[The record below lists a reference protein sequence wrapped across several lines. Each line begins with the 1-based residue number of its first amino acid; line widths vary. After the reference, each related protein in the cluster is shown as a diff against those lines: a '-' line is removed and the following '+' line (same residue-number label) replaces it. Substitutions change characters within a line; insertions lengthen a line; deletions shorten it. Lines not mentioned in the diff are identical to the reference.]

1 MSYFFEGV
9 LKNSIP
15 YQVRRLSTND
25 MAQILAL
32 QEFVVQTLDN
42 KDILQ
47 PLSYEEFQFIT
58 DGNGILIGAFAE
70 QKLIAFRALLV
81 PPVDE
86 DGHLGLD
93 IGLPKNELQNV
104 IYQEISNV
112 HPDYRGNGLQQQ
124 LAQLIMQE
132 LSKEKQTYKYICA
145 TVMPFNIPSL
155 KDKFSQGMIIAVL
168 KEKYEGRLRYVFYKR
183 LGEDA
188 PYEWAETTELA
199 MSDIKSQQ
207 NLLKKGWRGFKMDKR
222 EGKLVVVYGKRI
234 SGR

>member
-15 YQVRRLSTND
+15 YQVRRLSTSD
-25 MAQILAL
+25 IAQILAM
-32 QEFVVQTLDN
+32 QDIVVQTLEN

-47 PLSYEEFQFIT
+47 PLSFEEFQFIT
-58 DGNGILIGAFAE
+58 DGNGILIGAFAD

-81 PPVDE
+81 PSVDA
-86 DGHLGLD
+86 DDHLGLD
-93 IGLPKNELQNV
+93 IGLQKNELQDV

-112 HPDYRGNGLQQQ
+112 HPDYRGNRLQQQ

-132 LSKEKQTYKYICA
+132 LSKEEQTYKYICA

-155 KDKFSQGMIIAVL
+155 KDKFSQGMMITAL
-168 KEKYEGRLRYVFYKR
+168 KEKYEGRLRYVFYKQ
-183 LGEDA
+183 LGKDVKC
-188 PYEWAETTELA
+188 EWTETTELA

-207 NLLKKGWRGFKMDKR
+207 ILLQKGWRGFKMDKR
-222 EGKLVVVYGKRI
+222 EGEYVVVYGK
-234 SGR
+234 